1 MSDSWWVYVLECE
14 RGVLYTGIARDVD
27 ARFAAHVAGKGA
39 AFTKRNRPV
48 RILARTAVTER
59 GMALRLEYDFK
70 QLPRDRKLWW
80 CEQGLDGFPRRD
92 GPTSSDADAGS
103 A

>member
-14 RGVLYTGIARDVD
+14 RGVLYTGIARDVE
-27 ARFAAHVAGKGA
+27 ARFAVHLAGKGA

-59 GMALRLEYDFK
+59 GVALRLEYDFK

-80 CEQGLDGFPRRD
+80 CEHGLDGFPRRD
-92 GPTSSDADAGS
+92 GRTSPDADAGS